1 LLITEALIN
10 FLDEVTMKIRSF
22 LLILIIA
29 SLFAGMVNAQTGAA
43 KGRGRVKGTL
53 TDQDGKPVADA
64 TVKFTSERLQT
75 SFEVKTDGKGEWVAN
90 GIAGGNWNIDLI
102 KDGYETKQIS
112 YHIQQSGYNKPVI
125 LSIQRMAKAPAAPG
139 TTGQPGQPGQKQAPQ
154 DPSRVLIMEGSA
166 LADKKDYA
174 GAIAKYEQAIQ
185 MKPELHALYGE
196 IGNLY
201 MLMGNSDK
209 ALEAYNKH
217 LEKDPA
223 NMDARLSAVAIL
235 FDKKDVA
242 GAKKMLETLDL
253 KVVTNPNALY
263 NVGVGFYNAQET
275 QEAIKYWEKVI
286 ELDPK
291 MIDAYF
297 QLGAAY
303 LSIKD
308 NPKSKAMFEKVIELD
323 PASESAKMAKEMLET
338 MK

>member
-1 LLITEALIN
+1 
-10 FLDEVTMKIRSF
+10 MKIRSF
-22 LLILIIA
+22 LLVLIIA
-29 SLFAGMVNAQTGAA
+29 SLFSGMDANAQSGAA
-43 KGRGRVKGTL
+43 KGKGRVKGSV
-53 TDQDGKPVADA
+53 TDQDGKPLADV
-64 TVKFTSERLQT
+64 TVKFSNERLQA
-75 SFEVKTDGKGEWVAN
+75 SFEVKSNEKGEWVAN
-90 GIAGGNWNIDLI
+90 GIAGGNWGIDFI
-102 KDGYETKQIS
+102 KEGYESKQIS
-112 YHIQQSGYNKPVI
+112 YPIQQSAYNKPVTM
-125 LSIQRMAKAPAAPG
+125 SMQRMVKTPVVPG
-139 TTGQPGQPGQKQAPQ
+139 AQPGQNQPKDDPG
-154 DPSRVLIMEGSA
+154 RVLLLEGSD

-185 MKPELHALYGE
+185 LKPDLHALHGE

-201 MLMGNSDK
+201 LLMGNSDK

-253 KVVTNPNALY
+253 KTATNPNALY

-275 QEAIKYWEKVI
+275 QEAIRYWEKVI

-303 LSIKD
+303 LSMKD
-308 NPKSKAMFEKVIELD
+308 NAKSKAMFQKVIELD
-323 PASESAKMAKEMLET
+323 PASESAKMAKEMLDT